1 METTAVMNKGI
12 DVSRHN
18 GDIDWA
24 KVKADGVKFVMIRAG
39 YGANN
44 IDDKFVRNIKEC
56 NRLGIPCGVYWFS
69 YAYTTEMAKKEA
81 QYCLKAVK
89 PYKLEYPI
97 AFDLEYDTVDY
108 AAKQGVTITKQLATE
123 LVKAFCGEIEKA
135 EYFAVNYANPDYLKR
150 YFDDSLMQKY
160 GLWLAAWNDYKY
172 DEPPY
177 KCYMWQYSSKGTVK
191 GISGSVDMN
200 RGYVDFPK
208 IIREAGLNGL
218 KKESE
223 KKWYSD
229 AWDWGIENGLTDGKN
244 PEEPATR
251 AQVIV
256 MLKRF
261 RDKFI

>member
-1 METTAVMNKGI
+1 METTAVVYKGI

-18 GDIDWA
+18 GVIDWA
-24 KVKADGVKFVMIRAG
+24 KVKADGVKFAMIRAG
-39 YGANN
+39 YGAGN
-44 IDDKFVRNIKEC
+44 IDGKFVRNITEC

-69 YAYTTEMAKKEA
+69 YALNTEMAKKEA

-123 LVKAFCGEIEKA
+123 LVRAFCGEIEKA
-135 EYFAVNYANPDYLKR
+135 EYFAVNYANIDYLKR

-160 GLWLAAWNDYKY
+160 GLWLAAWTNDAQ
-172 DEPPY
+172 PAY
-177 KCYMWQYSSKGTVK
+177 KCYMWQYSSTGKVS
-191 GISGSVDMN
+191 GISGNVDMN
-200 RGYVDFPK
+200 RGYVDFPTLIK
-208 IIREAGLNGL
+208 NGGLNGF
-218 KKESE
+218 KKPEE
-223 KKWYSD
+223 KWYQD
-229 AWDWGIENGLTDGKN
+229 ALTWGIENGITDGSK

-251 AQVIV
+251 AEVIT

>member
-1 METTAVMNKGI
+1 METTAIMNKGI

-18 GDIDWA
+18 GVIDWA
-24 KVKADGVKFVMIRAG
+24 KVKADGVKFAMIRAG
-39 YGANN
+39 YGAGN
-44 IDDKFVRNIKEC
+44 IDDKFDRNISEC

-69 YAYTTEMAKKEA
+69 YAYNADMARKEA
-81 QYCLKAVK
+81 QACLKAVK

-108 AAKQGVTITKQLATE
+108 AAGKGVTITKKLATE
-123 LVKAFCGEIEKA
+123 LVIAFCEEIEKA
-135 EYFAVNYANPDYLKR
+135 KYFAVNYANIDYLRR
-150 YFDDSLMQKY
+150 YFDDSLLQKY
-160 GLWLAAWNDYKY
+160 GLWLAAWTDKT
-172 DEPPY
+172 EPAY
-177 KCYMWQYSSKGTVK
+177 KCYMWQYSSTGKVN
-191 GISGSVDMN
+191 GISGEVDMN

-208 IIREAGLNGL
+208 MIREAGLNGL
-218 KKESE
+218 KKTE
-223 KKWYSD
+223 KKWYQD
-229 AWDWGIENGLTDGKN
+229 ALDWGIENGITDGTN